1 MIAGAKDRAAEL
13 WKRWQTTRAA
23 HFLSLLWQDMSEKD
37 VFNHAYAMAYVTLF
51 SLIPSLAATFALISL
66 FTPLFGENSS
76 LIVEGRQ
83 LILKHLATGS
93 GEQAISYLEN
103 FLSNTDFKKIG
114 ITGFAGT
121 VFTLILLLRQIEMA
135 LNRIFE
141 IDQPRPIFIRF
152 VYFWTFLTLGTF
164 SLALTVGALSSTSWG
179 SKYLEVSV
187 SLRILNDLISL
198 LGIFAF
204 FFSLYKVVPNRYI
217 PLKKA
222 AAGGIVAAL
231 LFSLAV
237 RFFSLY
243 IGSFTRYQAIYGA
256 LAAVPIFLF
265 WLYVVWCITLL
276 GGAVTKR
283 AMDGLHEHDK
293 ELKNEHPHLEEA
305 YFHSFLPFLVLVKVY
320 ESFEKNKGTGADSSL
335 IARDLCVSVS
345 SVRKALHQ
353 LVSAELVLPSQPEI
367 LAAAAQ
373 ATYFPRLPLDQVS
386 YRTMKERLIGDENKW
401 ILCTHLLSSQH
412 QAYLNLLQNLFKG
425 EDRALAQDLRESY
438 SPA

>member
-1 MIAGAKDRAAEL
+1 MIAKARERWFQIWGKWQQTKAAL
-13 WKRWQTTRAA
+13 
-23 HFLSLLWQDMSEKD
+23 FFSLLWQDMSKKD
-37 VFNHAYAMAYVTLF
+37 LFNHAYAMAYVTLF

-93 GEQAISYLEN
+93 GEQALTYLEN

-121 VFTLILLLRQIEMA
+121 VVTLILLLRQIEMA

-187 SLRILNDLISL
+187 SLRILNDLIYL
-198 LGIFAF
+198 LGMFAF

-217 PLKKA
+217 PIKTA
-222 AAGGIVAAL
+222 AWGGLVAAL

-243 IGSFTRYQAIYGA
+243 IGSFTKYQAFYGA

-265 WLYVVWCITLL
+265 WLYVIWCITLL

-283 AMDGLHEHDK
+283 AMDGLHERDK
-293 ELKNEHPHLEEA
+293 EVKNEHPHLQAA
-305 YFHSFLPFLVLVKVY
+305 YFQSFLPFLTLVKVY
-320 ESFEKNKGTGADSSL
+320 ESFERDRGRGADSSS
-335 IARDLCVSVS
+335 IARDLSISVS

-353 LVSAELVLPSQPEI
+353 LVVCELVLPSQPEV
-367 LAAAAQ
+367 LAAAAE
-373 ATYFPRLPLDQVS
+373 ATFFPRLPLEQLS
-386 YRTMKERLIGDENKW
+386 YLAMKERLLGNERHW
-401 ILCTHLLSSQH
+401 IQCTHLPPSIH
-412 QAYLNLLQNLFKG
+412 GNYENLIQKFFKG
-425 EDRALAQDLRESY
+425 EDRVLAQDLRELY
-438 SPA
+438 SRS